1 MEDSLMTLTR
11 GSRAVVGGGRA
22 RYLRIGRFFAG
33 AFISV
38 IWWDLILKRVPGF
51 RGLARR
57 SAPTRWR
64 AIAAR
69 FRRLAVQLGGVLI
82 KLGQF
87 LSVRVDVLPVEIT
100 SELANLQDEVPA
112 ESLADIQSV
121 VASQFGRPIERVFA
135 WFAPQPEAAAS
146 LAQVHKATL
155 PDGEEVVVK
164 VQRPRIQMLVET
176 DLAALG

>member
-1 MEDSLMTLTR
+1 MEDSLMTLIAPPPPSTP
-11 GSRAVVGGGRA
+11 VDRA
-22 RYLRIGRFFAG
+22 RYLRIVRFFAG

-38 IWWDLILKRVPGF
+38 IWWDLILKRVPGL
-51 RGLARR
+51 RGLARS
-57 SAPTRWR
+57 SAPARWR

-69 FRRLAVQLGGVLI
+69 FRRLAIQMGGVLI

-87 LSVRVDVLPVEIT
+87 LSVRVDVLPIEIT

-112 ESLADIQSV
+112 ESLADIQAV
-121 VASQFGRPIERVFA
+121 VASQFERPAEQVFA